1 MRISSRE
8 KNITNRINSISAR
21 LTAGLSTTIHA
32 YGQAISTAVWIA
44 SIVRKNHPSADQTA
58 SVLEIK
64 DEKDSRVSFGMQIVF
79 SEPSAVEEDK

>member
-44 SIVRKNHPSADQTA
+44 SIVRKNHPSAD
-58 SVLEIK
+58 
-64 DEKDSRVSFGMQIVF
+64 
-79 SEPSAVEEDK
+79 